1 MHLEQLRIFAEV
13 VRSGGF
19 SKAAEHL
26 NVSKGFVS
34 QQIKQLE
41 IALGKSLLL
50 RNTRNMRLTSSGELV
65 YEQALKLTSFWTD
78 TKDLLNQTE
87 DSLRGEVKCTAPVAV
102 AQYWLWPRV
111 ETLLTN
117 QPDITLIVDS
127 GNVAHNLV
135 EKNYDFA
142 LRLTNTPPED
152 MVARKLFEVDYICC
166 CSPDYAQKT
175 DLPENPVD
183 LKHHSVVA
191 LNHWK
196 NWRFNLSE
204 EQLEIELKPKLA
216 ASDNEL
222 LKSACLNG
230 LGIGRFP
237 SYMVSTEIE
246 QGTLIPVLTTFIGE
260 SRGLYLIYPAMSA
273 RPARVQLVL
282 DSLCQ

>member
-19 SKAAEHL
+19 SKAADHL

-41 IALGKSLLL
+41 TSLGKSLLL

-78 TKDLLNQTE
+78 TKELLIKTE
-87 DSLRGEVKCTAPVAV
+87 DSLQGEVKCTAPVAI
-102 AQYWLWPRV
+102 AQYWLWPKV
-111 ETLLTN
+111 KPLLEQ
-117 QPDITLIVDS
+117 QPEIRLSIDS

-135 EKNYDFA
+135 EKSYDFA

-152 MVARKLFEVDYICC
+152 MVARQLQQVNYICC
-166 CSPDYAQKT
+166 CSPKYASQFGIP
-175 DLPENPVD
+175 DEPQD
-183 LKHHSVVA
+183 LKKHSIVA
-191 LNHWK
+191 LTHWK
-196 NWRFNLSE
+196 KWRFTVFE
-204 EQLEIELKPKLA
+204 KQLEVELQPKLA
-216 ASDNEL
+216 ASDNEM
-222 LKSACLNG
+222 LKSSCAAG

-237 SYMVSTEIE
+237 DYMVKEELEKGS
-246 QGTLIPVLTTFIGE
+246 LVPVLDNFAGE

-282 DSLCQ
+282 DMIT